1 MSSVVSLP
9 ARGEWFGD
17 ARDGSRAL
25 RVSWHVE
32 AGCVVLS
39 MWRDDQCVGTTR
51 LTPPE
56 AARLV
61 GSLASGLAAAAA
73 PHSAPGGVESA

>member
-1 MSSVVSLP
+1 MSLVPLP

-17 ARDGSRAL
+17 ARDGNRAL

-32 AGCVVLS
+32 LGCVVLS
-39 MWRDDQCVGTTR
+39 TWRDDECVGTTR
-51 LTPPE
+51 LTPDE

-61 GSLASGLAAAAA
+61 GSLASGLAAMTAT
-73 PHSAPGGVESA
+73 PVPGALESA